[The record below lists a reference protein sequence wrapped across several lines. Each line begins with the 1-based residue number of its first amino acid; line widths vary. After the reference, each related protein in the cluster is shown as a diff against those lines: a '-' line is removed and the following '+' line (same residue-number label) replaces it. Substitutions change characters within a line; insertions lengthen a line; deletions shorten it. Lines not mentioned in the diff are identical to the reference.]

1 MASESQYAHANI
13 YGASDVKRYAE
24 NLEDPEYIAFLSP
37 AMREYF
43 KSLIPGKKVLDIA
56 CGTGIWS
63 YKAAQSGAKSVD
75 GFDIQ
80 EEMVQLAK
88 QATSQFSTV
97 NIRVGD
103 VMDMPYD
110 DNTFDVALSFFV
122 TCTVRLEACIKLFK
136 EIHRVLVP
144 GGKAVVNC
152 ISKAAFEKLTVRSG
166 ADRVLVEKEITK
178 ILMCLSTY
186 PSQDE
191 VNNAFQQLTD
201 AIHVYFTH
209 DESGH
214 VHRITDVNKLS
225 NGQAIWSKTQIMVF
239 ASYFYDEQFFQQ
251 QIEAAGLKLEKI
263 ENYYTEERRIAYN
276 NTNPELKLAK
286 TITDT
291 PVFVMYHLSKPI
303 G

>member
-1 MASESQYAHANI
+1 MATESQYTHE
-13 YGASDVKRYAE
+13 YGVSDFKWLAK
-24 NLEDPEYIAFLSP
+24 NLEDPENIAFLNP
-37 AMREYF
+37 AICEYF
-43 KSLIPGKKVLDIA
+43 KSLIPGKKVLDIG
-56 CGTGIWS
+56 CGMGIWS

-80 EEMVQLAK
+80 EDMVQLAK

-110 DNTFDVALSFFV
+110 DNTFDVALSFYV
-122 TCTVRLEACIKLFK
+122 TCALRPEACMKLFK

-144 GGKAVVNC
+144 GGKAVMNC
-152 ISKAAFEKLTVRSG
+152 VSKPAFEKLYLRSG
-166 ADRVLVEKEITK
+166 GDPVLVEKEITK

-201 AIHVYFTH
+201 VIMVYFTH
-209 DESGH
+209 DESGR
-214 VHRITDVNKLS
+214 VHRITDVNKLT
-225 NGQAIWSKTQIMVF
+225 NGQAVWAKTQMMVF
-239 ASYFYDEQFFQQ
+239 ADYFYDEQFFQQ

-276 NTNPELKLAK
+276 NTNPELKFAK

-291 PVFVMYHLSKPI
+291 PLFVMYHLSKPI